1 MHHNTLYSMADIS
14 KQIDEGQEKWRQGVN
29 LKSITDVNNY
39 IKFKIL
45 KYRYFKLINNDL
57 WEQY

>member
-1 MHHNTLYSMADIS
+1 MADIS
-14 KQIDEGQEKWRQGVN
+14 KQVDEGQKKWRQGVDVT
-29 LKSITDVNNY
+29 SIDDVNNY

-45 KYRYFKLINNDL
+45 KYEYFKLINVDL